1 MINALRKLLG
11 PEAVNDI
18 SGAPA
23 VVIQDEA
30 TARALAAFARDRGWK
45 LRAWSGR
52 GAPSSPPP
60 GGVILVA
67 ASRALGGE
75 VTLAAAD
82 GYVEVAA
89 ATAWLELQETL
100 APSRLW
106 FPYVTPACREATL
119 GELIA
124 RAPANALAP
133 LYGELPR
140 FILGLWFIA
149 DDGALVHT
157 GRRTI
162 KGVTG
167 YNLAALFTGTRG
179 RNGLITRVRLRLEP
193 RPRRAALWRVKN
205 PPAPG
210 AAVDRLCRAPM
221 PGGYLVYAE
230 VATTPAS
237 LATVAAGAGVPPT
250 KLAEGDAATAAFVRV
265 VAESAS
271 APAPPGGADLHVS
284 GLFV

>member
-1 MINALRKLLG
+1 MISALRELLG
-11 PEAVNDI
+11 PDAVCDAG
-18 SGAPA
+18 GAPA
-23 VVIQDEA
+23 VVLNDEGS
-30 TARALAAFARDRGWK
+30 ARALAAFAGDRGWK

-52 GAPSSPPP
+52 DAPSSPQP

-75 VTLAAAD
+75 ATLAAAD

-140 FILGLWFIA
+140 FILGLWFMA

-179 RNGLITRVRLRLEP
+179 ANGLITRVRLRLEP
-193 RPRRAALWRVKN
+193 RPRQASLWRLTD
-205 PPAPG
+205 PPPSG
-210 AAVDRLCRAPM
+210 AAVGRLCRAPA
-221 PGGYLVYAE
+221 PDGEWINAE
-230 VATTPAS
+230 TGISITATPVAT
-237 LATVAAGAGVPPT
+237 G
-250 KLAEGDAATAAFVRV
+250 EAATAAFLRA
-265 VAESAS
+265 VAESA
-271 APAPPGGADLHVS
+271 PPPGPPPPGDAGLHVS
-284 GLFV
+284 ELFV